1 MSIWSGF
8 FKKTLRER
16 QDQIRLIYPHLDTN
30 VLDDGGLPGSVA
42 DVMARSARRQ
52 NHCCFRRFVSWI
64 TIFFFFTSSFF
75 DITAQVENCI
85 GVASL
90 PLGVA
95 PNFVVN
101 GQHYV
106 VPMCVE
112 EPSVIAAASGVAK
125 LLASHGGFTASSTPN
140 VMTAEVQL
148 CDFARYSSSH
158 TMIVVFP
165 VVSLLFPIRGVLWLP
180 AWRQWR
186 LPLP

>member
-1 MSIWSGF
+1 MVVCLVLWLTSWYVRLGVKITAASVGLYLGLQSFLLYF
-8 FKKTLRER
+8 F
-16 QDQIRLIYPHLDTN
+16 
-30 VLDDGGLPGSVA
+30 
-42 DVMARSARRQ
+42 
-52 NHCCFRRFVSWI
+52 
-64 TIFFFFTSSFF
+64 FF
-75 DITAQVENCI
+75 DITPQVENCI

-148 CDFARYSSSH
+148 CDFARYNSSH

-180 AWRQWR
+180 AWSRWR